1 MNHSHFQA
9 GLRYLAARGLNL
21 VAILDVGDPPVQ
33 KALNQAQIEHAPYR
47 RLLLVAHG
55 GRMLW
60 RAFQAAGGEG
70 QTVDPIDRYSRRAVS
85 TVMREFWG
93 VAADQA
99 AFLYPLTD
107 HLVPLQQLGTAAGW
121 SHRSP
126 IGTDIHPDYGL
137 WFAYRAAVLV
147 KNPLPLLIA
156 PMRPSPCDS
165 CDDRPCVTACPAGA
179 VGEIG
184 RFGLNACVTHRL
196 YHRSSCAGQCL
207 ARLACPVAVQHRYTA
222 EQIAYHYGQSLKD
235 IRRYYMEE

>member
-1 MNHSHFQA
+1 MNPSHFQA

-21 VAILDVGDPPVQ
+21 VAILDVGDPLVRQ
-33 KALNQAQIEHAPYR
+33 ALNQAKIERAQYR

-60 RAFQAAGGEG
+60 RAFQAAGRGG
-70 QTVDPIDRYSRRAVS
+70 KTADPIDRYSRRAVS
-85 TVMREFWG
+85 TVVSEFWG
-93 VAADQA
+93 VAADGVT
-99 AFLYPLTD
+99 FLYPLTD
-107 HLVPLQQLGTAAGW
+107 HLIPLQQLGTAAGW

-147 KNPLPLLIA
+147 ENPLPLLSA
-156 PMRPSPCDS
+156 PVRPSPCDT
-165 CDDRPCVTACPAGA
+165 CVDQPCVTTCPAGA

-196 YHRSSCAGQCL
+196 QSQSSCAGQCL
-207 ARLACPVAVQHRYTA
+207 ARLACPAAVQHRYTA
-222 EQIAYHYGQSLKD
+222 GQIAYHYGQSLKD
-235 IRRYYMEE
+235 IRRYMKG